1 MFPVI
6 YETDLDLRSAEL
18 RSFATAYDRML
29 QAESEGPEVEDI
41 IAAFENA
48 VENAA

>member
-6 YETDLDLRSAEL
+6 YETDLDLRS
-18 RSFATAYDRML
+18 FANAYDRML

-48 VENAA
+48 AENAA